1 MANDKKEDV
10 DIEKVYGHLCKMPK
24 QDFLKKFNVKDE
36 GLNNHEVEERLHKY
50 GHNEVTQSKPKKWY
64 HYLFSSLFTPFNS
77 ILIGIA
83 ILLSYT
89 DVYLAETP
97 SYANIIVILVLVTVS
112 TLLDFVSEY
121 RSNLA
126 AEALKEL
133 VSTTATVIRNGKKE
147 KIPFKNIVIGDTVVL
162 SAGDMIPADL
172 RIIDSKDLYVGQSTL
187 TGESDAI
194 KKLENSEFNDEID
207 SISDIDTICFMG
219 TNVISGSGIGVVVK
233 SFAIYQLYCSCFF
246 GTYVFAACGRK
257 YP

>member
-133 VSTTATVIRNGKKE
+133 VWTVARNEKLDRPKNVLLVGEVGTGKSTMVECVANKMNKSLAKVSGLCTSNGMNPKVLYDAFLRLHCSNKDGSLKGIVLIEDMRNCFIYGG
-147 KIPFKNIVIGDTVVL
+147 F
-162 SAGDMIPADL
+162 
-172 RIIDSKDLYVGQSTL
+172 
-187 TGESDAI
+187 
-194 KKLENSEFNDEID
+194 
-207 SISDIDTICFMG
+207 SDISSLIT
-219 TNVISGSGIGVVVK
+219 S
-233 SFAIYQLYCSCFF
+233 
-246 GTYVFAACGRK
+246 
-257 YP
+257 